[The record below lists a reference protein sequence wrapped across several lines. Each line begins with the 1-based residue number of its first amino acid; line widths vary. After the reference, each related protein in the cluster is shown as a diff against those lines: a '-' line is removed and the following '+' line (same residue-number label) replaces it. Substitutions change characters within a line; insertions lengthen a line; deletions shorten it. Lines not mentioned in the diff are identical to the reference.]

1 MAETTH
7 ERVGEQSVVHR
18 REFDARP
25 EQVQRAHT
33 TAELFAQWMGP
44 RGSRLRIDRFEA
56 HTGGRFDYT
65 VEAGGGEAGD
75 GEAGGEWRFWGSYHE
90 VVAGRI
96 VHTWELQQEP
106 GRPTLE
112 VLEFRELPGGRCALG
127 ITSTYA
133 SKAACDAMVESG
145 IDGGMDEDFER
156 LDEALAQLAR

>member
-18 REFDARP
+18 REFDASP

-44 RGSRLRIDRFEA
+44 RGSRLRIDRFEP

-65 VEAGGGEAGD
+65 VETGE

-96 VHTWELQQEP
+96 VHTWEFQQEP

-112 VLEFRELPGGRCALG
+112 VLEFRELPGGRSALE

-133 SKAACDAMVESG
+133 SKAACDAMVASG

-156 LDEALAQLAR
+156 LDEALALLAR